1 MRIRMWRH
9 ATPQVSVLMASN
21 LRRTWL
27 AALLLSCWWW
37 PAEAQAAE
45 ALVLARDTLIR
56 VTPHVSSRVVKTA
69 QPGETY
75 EIPGRRSGKGQPLYI
90 MDERGEL
97 WVKVLVTET
106 VSGFVRT
113 DLVSVARE
121 EYRPA
126 RGTTLLIV
134 NLRPTADGGVSR
146 ELWVAQDGWQ
156 RTRRL
161 ATIEGRPVWA
171 SHGEWFICQVES
183 ERPIKDQSMDRTVER
198 IERFSADG
206 RVRTMLAVGSAPVLL
221 ETRGEVFFYRDL
233 DDQGEAVPP
242 GLFAVH
248 VDGAPSPTGV
258 SLARTVPVL
267 ERGRRLFRPSPAANP
282 LPDRQSDHP
291 ARLRDHG
298 NQGTDHGGPG
308 RPVPRTPS
316 RVTRVPR
323 EFPSRRRTRTPE
335 TTRMMTRWIPGWLAL
350 ALAGAAVMAILPA
363 TPTPAAWAASPA
375 GPLPPEIVSHFTP
388 EDVARGHAYMQGR
401 YWLFTA
407 GTLLRLAALAVL
419 VFTPASAALRNF
431 AVRLV
436 PAHPALAV
444 ALYIACLCIA
454 FELLTL
460 PMGYYAGFVRE
471 HAFGLSTQTP
481 GAWLLDRLKGAAVS
495 LALAV
500 PLGSLLALLWRR
512 YPGRWVLPA
521 WGLGGLVVVLLVAL
535 APIVIDPLFH
545 TIRPLQNAALRER
558 VLALA
563 DRAGIPV

>member
-248 VDGAPSPTGV
+248 VDGHPLRPVYLLPERYRFWKEDGDYFVQAPPPTLSPTGNRIT
-258 SLARTVPVL
+258 LHAFETM
-267 ERGRRLFRPSPAANP
+267 G
-282 LPDRQSDHP
+282 
-291 ARLRDHG
+291 
-298 NQGTDHGGPG
+298 
-308 RPVPRTPS
+308 
-316 RVTRVPR
+316 TRVRITVGLDGQFLELRR
-323 EFPSRRRTRTPE
+323 E
-335 TTRMMTRWIPGWLAL
+335 
-350 ALAGAAVMAILPA
+350 
-363 TPTPAAWAASPA
+363 
-375 GPLPPEIVSHFTP
+375 
-388 EDVARGHAYMQGR
+388 
-401 YWLFTA
+401 
-407 GTLLRLAALAVL
+407 
-419 VFTPASAALRNF
+419 
-431 AVRLV
+431 
-436 PAHPALAV
+436 
-444 ALYIACLCIA
+444 
-454 FELLTL
+454 
-460 PMGYYAGFVRE
+460 
-471 HAFGLSTQTP
+471 
-481 GAWLLDRLKGAAVS
+481 
-495 LALAV
+495 
-500 PLGSLLALLWRR
+500 
-512 YPGRWVLPA
+512 
-521 WGLGGLVVVLLVAL
+521 
-535 APIVIDPLFH
+535 
-545 TIRPLQNAALRER
+545 
-558 VLALA
+558 
-563 DRAGIPV
+563 